1 MKIICIGRNYSA
13 HIKELDNEE
22 PTVPIFFM
30 KPETALLPRNRPF
43 YLPPFSNEIQY
54 ETEIVF
60 KICKVGKY
68 ISEKFAHRY
77 YDQIAIG
84 LDLTARDLQRN
95 AQKNGLPWEV
105 SKSFDYSAPLSRFEP
120 VSNFKDIHNLNFSLK
135 KNGEMVQQGNTSQMI
150 FSINQIIAYVS
161 QFVMLKIG
169 DIIFTGT
176 PQGVGNLAIGDLL
189 EAFIEDKKLLQ
200 CQIR

>member
-13 HIKELDNEE
+13 HIKELNNEE
-22 PTVPIFFM
+22 PTVPVFFM

-95 AQKNGLPWEV
+95 AKKNGLPWEI
-105 SKSFDYSAPLSRFEP
+105 SKSFDHSAPLSRFEL
-120 VSNFKDIHNLNFSLK
+120 VSNFKNIHNLNFSLK
-135 KNGEMVQQGNTSQMI
+135 RNGELVQQGNTSQMI
-150 FSINQIIAYVS
+150 FNINQIIAYVS